1 MMSQASP
8 IVLITGASK
17 GIGAELVNYFLK
29 NTGLLIVAVSRSK
42 PEYLVSDT
50 GDFSRLHYH
59 QLDLSSVEEII
70 QFAAI
75 VKKLGKVS
83 YIINNAGLLM
93 NKPFSSFTYDEIHQI
108 MAVNFYAPAMLVREL
123 LPNLTRP
130 AHIVNITSMGG
141 FQGSSKFPGL
151 SIYSASKGAL
161 NILSECLA
169 EELKHEQIYIN
180 ALALGAVQTEMLEQ
194 AFPGYKAPVTPIEM
208 AKYIADFT
216 LNGYQL
222 MNGKV
227 LPVSLNTP

>member
-1 MMSQASP
+1 MRHTPP

-29 NTGLLIVAVSRSK
+29 NTDLQIVAVSRSK
-42 PEYLVSDT
+42 PQYILSDAV
-50 GDFSRLHYH
+50 DFNRLQYH
-59 QLDLSSVEEII
+59 QIDISAAEEVD
-70 QFAAI
+70 QFATLI
-75 VKKLGKVS
+75 KKMGKVS
-83 YIINNAGLLM
+83 YVINNAGLLL
-93 NKPFSSFTYDEIHQI
+93 NKPFSSISYDEMHQI
-108 MAVNFYAPAMLVREL
+108 MAVNFYGPAILIKEL

-169 EELKHEQIYIN
+169 EELKHEHIFIN

-208 AKYIADFT
+208 AKFIADFT
-216 LNGYQL
+216 LNGYRL